1 MLTSDFMSR
10 RTDKLV
16 DLQLAAKELELHK
29 ELVKALATE
38 GEKHA
43 IVQATQLEDPEL
55 LSRLMEV
62 GFRSET
68 LSALELVPIAF
79 VALASG
85 SVTDQE
91 RKVVM
96 SSLEDFGLLVNETS
110 NDRFQ
115 GWLKTRPDRELFLL
129 WKDYITAKLS
139 LVSSEFRKAIGIRL
153 LKQASEVSMAS
164 GGLLGFGTIC
174 DSEQLILDEISEA
187 FGLKDSF

>member
-79 VALASG
+79 VAWASG